1 MVSRT
6 DRTKLSRIA
15 SAVTR
20 LEAQGHRVTAP
31 RRKVVASVLSWP
43 GQFSAE
49 DLAEGMPDVGRA
61 TVFRTLKL
69 LVELGVVCRVMLE
82 GGRFRYRLSYPDHHH
97 HMVCLSCERVE
108 DLVDGSLEAT
118 MRRVA
123 QKSRFAAEGHW
134 LEIYGR
140 CSVCQAAAGA
150 PRGGKRP
157 ERTIDATQYETMSR
171 VASPPPSGRAARAPT
186 GGR

>member
-1 MVSRT
+1 MVS
-6 DRTKLSRIA
+6 KLHKANLSRMA

-20 LEAQGHRVTAP
+20 MEAQGHRVTAP
-31 RRKVVASVLSWP
+31 RRTVVATILSWP

-49 DLAEGMPDVGRA
+49 ELAEAMPDVGRA

-82 GGRFRYRLSYPDHHH
+82 GGHFRYRLSYPDHHH
-97 HMVCLSCERVE
+97 HMVCLACGRVE

-123 QKSRFAAEGHW
+123 QRSRFTAEGHW

-140 CSVCQAAAGA
+140 CLDCQE
-150 PRGGKRP
+150 
-157 ERTIDATQYETMSR
+157 ERTGRKGETPAHP
-171 VASPPPSGRAARAPT
+171 VE
-186 GGR
+186 

>member
-1 MVSRT
+1 MVSI
-6 DRTKLSRIA
+6 KGPSASSRIA

-20 LEAQGHRVTAP
+20 LETQGHRITAP
-31 RRKVVASVLSWP
+31 RRKVVATVLSWP

-49 DLAEGMPDVGRA
+49 ELALRMPDVGRA
-61 TVFRTLKL
+61 TAFRTLKL

-97 HMVCLSCERVE
+97 HMVCLVCGRVE

-123 QKSRFAAEGHW
+123 QRSRFTTEGHW

-140 CSVCQAAAGA
+140 CSTCRPEQARRKGERAAHAAG
-150 PRGGKRP
+150 
-157 ERTIDATQYETMSR
+157 
-171 VASPPPSGRAARAPT
+171 
-186 GGR
+186 